1 MKTKRLHAS
10 PSGGKSSPY
19 VYVACLRAVVLALAI
34 LIMAFSTTGAWAA
47 GPADLSN
54 LETRFFEHTYPQD
67 TTEDRLTRLEKMV
80 FGEARTGDD
89 QTRLQQLVNAVPP
102 APAASNTDNQS
113 QQSQGSTNQSAQGN
127 TQSADNSQTSQGDD
141 DSDSTSGT
149 DYPRVTELEKV
160 LLGKTYQ
167 GEPIKH
173 RLDQLELKIFGKS
186 HAGEDL
192 ADRVDRI
199 AQYADKK
206 FNGNQNTAFTQNE
219 PRNGSIEQKV
229 AWLETQIEGQAFPQK
244 PMIERLR
251 PLEQAMFP
259 TDPTDIHASIPE
271 QVNMLM
277 SAVELLH
284 KQQAGQ
290 ASADQELN
298 IAPLTQG
305 QQQYQRQSGYA
316 RQNNAGSDLQREF
329 QDDNGPAPTAN
340 YPSNYSA
347 NYHPQQAYQGAP
359 AYGQGQPSYTQTQGY
374 QNSAQQPA
382 YSQQPAYNQQAQNA
396 SNAQK
401 NHGHPF
407 FRGLAKALGE
417 VGSMV
422 GSSMMQGGMMGG
434 YGGGYG
440 MPGAYGMGGMGNGG
454 AVFGFP

>member
-1 MKTKRLHAS
+1 MLICLCFFGRAIICAMKTTRLHAS
-10 PSGGKSSPY
+10 RSGGNTSPY
-19 VYVACLRAVVLALAI
+19 WFAAILRSFALALA
-34 LIMAFSTTGAWAA
+34 LFAWVAIAPAVLAA
-47 GPADLSN
+47 GQQDLNS
-54 LETRFFEHTYPQD
+54 LEKHFFEHTYPQD

-89 QTRLQQLVNAVPP
+89 QTRLQQLINAVPAQQP
-102 APAASNTDNQS
+102 GDNSQS
-113 QQSQGSTNQSAQGN
+113 SATSAQGGEPDGSQAN
-127 TQSADNSQTSQGDD
+127 AGGPQSAGQGDD
-141 DSDSTSGT
+141 DSDTTSGT

-173 RLDQLELKIFGKS
+173 RLDQLELKSFGKTHS
-186 HAGEDL
+186 NEDL

-206 FNGNQNTAFTQNE
+206 V
-219 PRNGSIEQKV
+219 NGSQNAAFYQSEPKNGSLEQKV
-229 AWLETQIEGQAFPQK
+229 AWLETQIEGQSFPQK

-284 KQQAGQ
+284 KQQTGQ
-290 ASADQELN
+290 ASGDQELN
-298 IAPLTQG
+298 IAPLVQNP
-305 QQQYQRQSGYA
+305 QQQQQTVQQPQSGYA
-316 RQNNAGSDLQREF
+316 RHNNYGSDLQREF
-329 QDDNGPAPTAN
+329 EDDNGSAPAPS
-340 YPSNYSA
+340 YSSNYR
-347 NYHPQQAYQGAP
+347 PQQAY
-359 AYGQGQPSYTQTQGY
+359 GQSQPTYAQSQGY
-374 QNSAQQPA
+374 GSQYAQQPA
-382 YSQQPAYNQQAQNA
+382 YSQPTQA
-396 SNAQK
+396 SNTAQK
-401 NHGHPF
+401 SHGHPF

-422 GSSMMQGGMMGG
+422 GTSMMQSSM

-440 MPGAYGMGGMGNGG
+440 GYGYGGYGVPGG

>member
-1 MKTKRLHAS
+1 MKSTSLHAS
-10 PSGGKSSPY
+10 VSDGKSSRY
-19 VYVACLRAVVLALAI
+19 VFVARLWAIVFVLSFLSVILTIPEALC
-34 LIMAFSTTGAWAA
+34 A
-47 GPADLSN
+47 GQQDLNS

-89 QTRLQQLVNAVPP
+89 QTRLQQLVNAVP
-102 APAASNTDNQS
+102 APSPGDDSQNQA
-113 QQSQGSTNQSAQGN
+113 QSQGGSGQSGSQSGSSNSQDSTN
-127 TQSADNSQTSQGDD
+127 TTQTSQSDD
-141 DSDSTSGT
+141 GSDTSSGT
-149 DYPRVTELEKV
+149 DYPRVTELETV

-206 FNGNQNTAFTQNE
+206 FRGGPGAAAQQSE
-219 PRNGSIEQKV
+219 PVNGSIEQKV

-290 ASADQELN
+290 ASGDQELN
-298 IAPLTQG
+298 IAPLVQG
-305 QQQYQRQSGYA
+305 QQQPQRQTGYA
-316 RQNNAGSDLQREF
+316 RQSNYNSDLQREF
-329 QDDNGPAPTAN
+329 EADNGPAPTQ
-340 YPSNYSA
+340 NYSA
-347 NYHPQQAYQGAP
+347 NYHPQQAYQGANSYGQQP
-359 AYGQGQPSYTQTQGY
+359 AYTQSQGY
-374 QNSAQQPA
+374 QNSAQQPV
-382 YSQQPAYNQQAQNA
+382 YSQQPVYNQQAQNT
-396 SNAQK
+396 SNVQK
-401 NHGHPF
+401 SHGHPF

-417 VGSMV
+417 VGAMV
-422 GSSMMQGGMMGG
+422 GSSVMQGGMMGG
-434 YGGGYG
+434 GGYG
-440 MPGAYGMGGMGNGG
+440 MPGYGMGNGG

>member
-1 MKTKRLHAS
+1 MKTTRLHAS
-10 PSGGKSSPY
+10 LPGGKSSPY
-19 VYVACLRAVVLALAI
+19 VFAASFRALIFSLMFLLGCLISGVI
-34 LIMAFSTTGAWAA
+34 TPGAFAA
-47 GPADLSN
+47 ATLDLNS
-54 LETRFFEHTYPQD
+54 LETRFFEHTYAQD

-89 QTRLQQLVNAVPP
+89 QSRLQQLLAAVPAA
-102 APAASNTDNQS
+102 APDASDQS
-113 QQSQGSTNQSAQGN
+113 QSQSQTSASSQSGSSNQQGGGQSQGG
-127 TQSADNSQTSQGDD
+127 D
-141 DSDSTSGT
+141 DSDTSSGT
-149 DYPRVTELEKV
+149 DYPRVTELENV

-206 FNGNQNTAFTQNE
+206 FRGGPGAAAVQSEPTNGT
-219 PRNGSIEQKV
+219 IEQKV

-290 ASADQELN
+290 ASGDQELN
-298 IAPLTQG
+298 IAPLTQS
-305 QQQYQRQSGYA
+305 QQQPQRQRGFA
-316 RQNNAGSDLQREF
+316 RQNSGPTDLQREF
-329 QDDNGPAPTAN
+329 EQDDGQAP
-340 YPSNYSA
+340 PSNYSA

-359 AYGQGQPSYTQTQGY
+359 AYGQSRPSYTQSQGY
-374 QNSAQQPA
+374 QTAA
-382 YSQQPAYNQQAQNA
+382 QQPAYNQQAQT
-396 SNAQK
+396 SNSAQK
-401 NHGHPF
+401 SHGHPF

-434 YGGGYG
+434 GGYG
-440 MPGAYGMGGMGNGG
+440 MPGAYGMGNGG

>member
-1 MKTKRLHAS
+1 MKTALLHAS
-10 PSGGKSSPY
+10 LPGGNSSPY
-19 VYVACLRAVVLALAI
+19 WFAAALRTIIFALAFFVWVT
-34 LIMAFSTTGAWAA
+34 AT
-47 GPADLSN
+47 PAVFASGQQDLN
-54 LETRFFEHTYPQD
+54 GLENRFFEHTYPQD

-89 QTRLQQLVNAVPP
+89 QTRLQQLISAVP
-102 APAASNTDNQS
+102 
-113 QQSQGSTNQSAQGN
+113 AQ
-127 TQSADNSQTSQGDD
+127 QTSDSPSSSQNSSPTGQADGSQANAGGSQSGGQSKD
-141 DSDSTSGT
+141 DSDTSSGT

-173 RLDQLELKIFGKS
+173 RLDQLELKSFGKTHS
-186 HAGEDL
+186 NEDL

-206 FNGNQNTAFTQNE
+206 V
-219 PRNGSIEQKV
+219 NGSQNAAFYQSEPKNGSLEQKV
-229 AWLETQIEGQAFPQK
+229 AWLETQIEGQSFPQK

-284 KQQAGQ
+284 KQQIGQ

-298 IAPLTQG
+298 IAPLVQNP
-305 QQQYQRQSGYA
+305 QQQPQVTQQPQSGYA
-316 RQNNAGSDLQREF
+316 RHNNYGSDLQREF
-329 QDDNGPAPTAN
+329 EDDNGAAPAPN
-340 YPSNYSA
+340 YSSNYR
-347 NYHPQQAYQGAP
+347 PQQAY
-359 AYGQGQPSYTQTQGY
+359 GQSQPSYAQSQGY
-374 QNSAQQPA
+374 GGQYAQQPV
-382 YSQQPAYNQQAQNA
+382 YNQQTQA
-396 SNAQK
+396 SNAAQK
-401 NHGHPF
+401 SHGHPF

-422 GSSMMQGGMMGG
+422 GTSMMQSSM

-440 MPGAYGMGGMGNGG
+440 GYGYGGYGVPGG